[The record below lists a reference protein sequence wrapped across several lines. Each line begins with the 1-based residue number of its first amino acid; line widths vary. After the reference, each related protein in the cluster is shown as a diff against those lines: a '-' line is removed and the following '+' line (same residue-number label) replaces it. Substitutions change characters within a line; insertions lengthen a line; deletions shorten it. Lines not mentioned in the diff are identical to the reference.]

1 MCHAEE
7 KKDNL
12 VCQQQIEDLT
22 RRLQVMKEKDW
33 QMKKGREL
41 EQDLKE
47 RALEREREK
56 VDEWEKQRRK
66 ERDRERK
73 ERERERETA
82 RERERELERER
93 EAEQQRQNDEL
104 KEEIWRLKRDRKLED
119 EPSPSKGMV
128 EKEQIGEASKS
139 GEKKNNFW
147 DGSDFMMATETS
159 FEKMQKKMKEIQE
172 VVSGLDSAKKNDE
185 QIDIGHDHS
194 TDTVVRATRRA
205 SVSASSQGLN
215 ESVTFERMKK
225 KMDEISRWASLD
237 SVWDDAEETAGDH
250 FQHAQGE
257 QSLASGWKVGE
268 NSPKKRVAARHH
280 ARAYRA
286 DTVAMG
292 MGAVGSEIVQRSPFR
307 PIPPPRD
314 PRLEK
319 VFGEIDTLQN
329 EWQGPRPR
337 PSAGNL
343 ALRLAENTTPQ
354 RGEIQLTLSEE
365 DKVISKVPLP
375 PSDGSPAPP
384 EAICSTR
391 QPIELPGRYE

>member
-1 MCHAEE
+1 MYHAEE

-33 QMKKGREL
+33 QVEKGREL
-41 EQDLKE
+41 EKDLKE
-47 RALEREREK
+47 RALEKEREK
-56 VDEWEKQRRK
+56 IVEWERQRRK

-82 RERERELERER
+82 REREREFERER
-93 EAEQQRQNDEL
+93 EAEQRRQNDEL
-104 KEEIWRLKRDRKLED
+104 KDEIWRLKRDRKLED
-119 EPSPSKGMV
+119 EPSPEKGMV
-128 EKEQIGEASKS
+128 AKEQSGEASKS

-172 VVSGLDSAKKNDE
+172 VVSGLDSAKKDDKKNDS
-185 QIDIGHDHS
+185 GHDHS
-194 TDTVVRATRRA
+194 TDTVVRAARRA

-257 QSLASGWKVGE
+257 QSSASGWKVGDD
-268 NSPKKRVAARHH
+268 SPKKRVAARHH
-280 ARAYRA
+280 AQRAYRA

-292 MGAVGSEIVQRSPFR
+292 TGAVCSEIVQRSPFR

-319 VFGEIDTLQN
+319 VFGEIDTLQS
-329 EWQGPRPR
+329 EWKGPRPR
-337 PSAGNL
+337 PSAGNR
-343 ALRLAENTTPQ
+343 ALQLAENTTPQ
-354 RGEIQLTLSEE
+354 RSEIQLTLSEE
-365 DKVISKVPLP
+365 DKAISN
-375 PSDGSPAPP
+375 
-384 EAICSTR
+384 STR